1 VIPLTLAAGIP
12 PAATFPRE
20 NMEDF
25 NHEAEAGVVAALT
38 QKALDP
44 DQRVIITSAGK
55 AILLV
60 DSNGSERLSLV
71 ENLVRTDLEGR
82 VVQSLTLET
91 EESLIDYTK
100 RGATTSAVLMASI
113 ASNVIVAALD
123 YHAADEDRTADQDAY
138 GSHTATLQLRHSLEW
153 NAWAKVDGSMMKQL
167 AFVRFLEENREDI
180 VAPDAGTILDA
191 CRDLQALRKV
201 DFRSV
206 VREDSENVGIEYK
219 NEAQVTGHVTLPS
232 EFKLSVPVY
241 FGGPEVTIFAL
252 LRWELTDEGQLTLGF
267 KLKRLDRIREAEFK
281 RIVQEASEATGV
293 PAFYGT
299 LGSR

>member
-1 VIPLTLAAGIP
+1 
-12 PAATFPRE
+12 
-20 NMEDF
+20 MEEF

-38 QKALDP
+38 QKALNP
-44 DQRVIITSAGK
+44 DQRVINTSAGK

-60 DSNGSERLSLV
+60 NSAGSETLELV
-71 ENLVRTDLEGR
+71 ENLVRDSLEGR
-82 VVQSLTLET
+82 VVQTLTLET

-100 RGATTSAVLMASI
+100 RGATKSAVLMASI
-113 ASNVIVAALD
+113 ASNAIVAALD
-123 YHAADEDRTADQDAY
+123 YHAPDADRTADQDAY
-138 GSHTATLQLRHSLEW
+138 GSHTAKLQLRHSLEW
-153 NAWAKVDGSMMKQL
+153 DAWAKVDGSMMKQL

-252 LRWELTDEGQLTLGF
+252 LRWELSDEGALTLGF

-293 PAFYGT
+293 PAFYGK
-299 LGSR
+299 LDAR